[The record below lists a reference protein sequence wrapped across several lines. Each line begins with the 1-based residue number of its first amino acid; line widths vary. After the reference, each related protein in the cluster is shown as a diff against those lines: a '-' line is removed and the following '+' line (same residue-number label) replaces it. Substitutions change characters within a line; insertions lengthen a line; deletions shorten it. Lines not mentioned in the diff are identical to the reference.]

1 MANALYDKARQKFLA
16 GELDWDADTIKVVL
30 VDTATY
36 TVDLAS
42 DEFLSAIPADERVA
56 TSSAL
61 TNKSTTAGVAD
72 ADDITFSEVMGDP
85 CEALVIFKDTG
96 DPDTSP
102 LIAYIHVA
110 TGLPVTPNGGDI
122 NVTWDSGPNKIFKL

>member
-102 LIAYIHVA
+102 LIAYIDVA